1 MGPKRAK
8 PIAIMVALGVAL
20 PCLLL
25 SRGSPSAAD
34 TASRVGLAGTHAPPL
49 FDASYGYLTRKDG
62 TWTYPDLRLRN
73 GQIAPDGGL
82 TPDVVIPKIEDSGSH
97 FVKVGRESAPDPE
110 VAPYY
115 DELHNQTPPLELGV
129 RLNVRPEPSRRT
141 LPDLLKRARHLRRS
155 PTGCTPAPS
164 ASPCYYDWIFLD
176 GAMLR
181 STKGLQRLIRGLRS
195 NGPDGGGGW
204 RLIMTNDT
212 GWPGQGTKLARGEW
226 AHAHSLGIL
235 HKPWDRRRKRHVTA
249 IIRHHP
255 RRVITDSDQ
264 EFIHEVRKRDPGSRP
279 VLKFEVHTGTD
290 KLQRLPR
297 RIQIRLLRE
306 LDHAQRGHHFKLIYP
321 LFVGFAGGDRKEHC
335 GGRTACNSY
344 NSLRDSPSFARKLKG
359 QGTYLAQ
366 RRLMLSDGTP

>member
-279 VLKFEVHTGTD
+279 VLKFEVPTVLMYCQCAVRMPQASGGSSTV
-290 KLQRLPR
+290 LRGGPTRRRTPR
-297 RIQIRLLRE
+297 WRPV
-306 LDHAQRGHHFKLIYP
+306 A
-321 LFVGFAGGDRKEHC
+321 
-335 GGRTACNSY
+335 
-344 NSLRDSPSFARKLKG
+344 SPSRSGTRLAPSTRRAGSTPASAAIVGARSTFETRESTLRG
-359 QGTYLAQ
+359 LPCG
-366 RRLMLSDGTP
+366 